1 MKIQKKNKNFIIDQC
16 TQSVEVG
23 PCEGEFTRFY
33 YDTITG
39 QCRSFIYGG
48 CKKNK
53 NNFLTLKDC
62 LKTCVE
68 PRQKGKNT
76 DNVLMLFVFLMII
89 IQRYVFTTKSYWYMS
104 RTSTNLVF

>member
-1 MKIQKKNKNFIIDQC
+1 MGVVMEMLIIMRRMKNVNQHVSKKLLVRILYKEQTIKIWCFIIDQC
-16 TQSVEVG
+16 TQPVEAG
-23 PCEGEFTRFY
+23 PCEGEFNRFY

-53 NNFLTLKDC
+53 NNFVTLKDC

-68 PRQKGKNT
+68 PRQKG
-76 DNVLMLFVFLMII
+76 
-89 IQRYVFTTKSYWYMS
+89 RY
-104 RTSTNLVF
+104 R